1 MDLFLPEEQGCWEK
15 IRDYMFISES
25 HHFLF
30 KRLCM
35 QIPKLLGASSADVQW
50 DPLLSKLT

>member
-35 QIPKLLGASSADVQW
+35 QIPKLLGASSADVQ
-50 DPLLSKLT
+50 